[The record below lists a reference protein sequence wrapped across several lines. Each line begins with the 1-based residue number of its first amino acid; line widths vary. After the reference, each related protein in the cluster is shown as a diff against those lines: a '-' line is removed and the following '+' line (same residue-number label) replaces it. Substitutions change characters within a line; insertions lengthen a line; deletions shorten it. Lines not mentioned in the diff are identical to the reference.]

1 MTNEL
6 TVLEA
11 MKSVLVSDVNKY
23 LAEEWTQLTTNNVV
37 MEWPEVEGM
46 TDDVTV
52 FINGNYAEYEE
63 LATTN
68 DQSTFT
74 VSVFL
79 MVKRDTRSNLTQKM
93 YTYFNGIYQSLRES
107 MSLNGVVDFTM
118 ITDADFFPAIEANKN
133 VQGVEIT
140 VAVHY
145 TKDF

>member
-1 MTNEL
+1 MINEL

-11 MKSVLVSDVNKY
+11 LQSVLVSDVNKF
-23 LAEEWTQLTTNNVV
+23 LAEGWTRLTTDNVV
-37 MEWPEVEGM
+37 LEWPDVDGM
-46 TDDVTV
+46 KDDVTV

-79 MVKRDTRSNLTQKM
+79 MVKRDTKLNLTQKM
-93 YTYFNGIYQSLRES
+93 YRYFNGIYQALRES
-107 MSLNGVVDFTM
+107 MSLDGVVDFTM
-118 ITDADFFPAIEANKN
+118 ITDADFFPAIEANTN

>member
-23 LAEEWTQLTTNNVV
+23 LAEGWTQLTTDNVV

-107 MSLNGVVDFTM
+107 MSLDGVVDFTM

>member
-23 LAEEWTQLTTNNVV
+23 LAEGWTQLTTDNVV

-133 VQGVEIT
+133 VQVVEIT

>member
-11 MKSVLVSDVNKY
+11 IQSVLISNVNQY
-23 LAEEWTQLTTNNVV
+23 LDQGYTALSSNNVI
-37 MEWPEVEGM
+37 MEWPDVDSM

-52 FINGNYAEYEE
+52 FLNGNYAEYEE
-63 LATTN
+63 LATIN
-68 DQSTFT
+68 DLSTFT

-79 MVKRDTRSNLTQKM
+79 LVKRDTISNLTTKM
-93 YTYFNGIYQSLRES
+93 YKYFNGIYQALRKS

-118 ITDADFFPAIEANKN
+118 VTDADFFPAVEANKN

-140 VAVHY
+140 LAVHY

>member
-1 MTNEL
+1 MINEL

-11 MKSVLVSDVNKY
+11 LQSVLVSDVNKF
-23 LAEEWTQLTTNNVV
+23 LAEGWTRLTTDNVV
-37 MEWPEVEGM
+37 LEWPDVDGM
-46 TDDVTV
+46 KDDVTV
-52 FINGNYAEYEE
+52 FINGNYAEYTE

-68 DQSTFT
+68 DESTFT

-79 MVKRDTRSNLTQKM
+79 MVKRDTKLNLTQKM
-93 YTYFNGIYQSLRES
+93 YRYFNGIYQALRES
-107 MSLNGVVDFTM
+107 MSLDGVVDFTM
-118 ITDADFFPAIEANKN
+118 ITDADFFPAIEANTN

>member
-23 LAEEWTQLTTNNVV
+23 LAEGWTQLTTDNVV

-79 MVKRDTRSNLTQKM
+79 MVKRDTKLNLTQKM
-93 YTYFNGIYQSLRES
+93 YRYFNGIYQALRES
-107 MSLNGVVDFTM
+107 MSLDGVVDFTM

>member
-11 MKSVLVSDVNKY
+11 IQSVLISNVNQY
-23 LAEEWTQLTTNNVV
+23 LDEGYTALSSNNVI
-37 MEWPEVEGM
+37 MEWPDVDGM

-52 FINGNYAEYEE
+52 FLNGNYAEYEE
-63 LATTN
+63 LATIN

-74 VSVFL
+74 VSIFL
-79 MVKRDTRSNLTQKM
+79 LVKRDTISNLTTKM
-93 YTYFNGIYQSLRES
+93 YKYFNGIYQALRKS

-118 ITDADFFPAIEANKN
+118 VTDADFFPAVEANKN

>member
-6 TVLEA
+6 TVLGA

-23 LAEEWTQLTTNNVV
+23 LAEGWTQLTANNVV

>member
-23 LAEEWTQLTTNNVV
+23 LAEGWTQLTTDNVV

-79 MVKRDTRSNLTQKM
+79 MVKRDTKLNLTQKM

-107 MSLNGVVDFTM
+107 MSLDGVVDFTM
-118 ITDADFFPAIEANKN
+118 ITDADFFSAIEANKN

>member
-11 MKSVLVSDVNKY
+11 IQSVLISNVNQY
-23 LAEEWTQLTTNNVV
+23 LDEGYTSLSSNNVI
-37 MEWPEVEGM
+37 MEWPDVDGM
-46 TDDVTV
+46 KDDVTV

-74 VSVFL
+74 VSIFL
-79 MVKRDTRSNLTQKM
+79 LVKRDTISNLTTKM
-93 YTYFNGIYQSLRES
+93 YRYFNGIYQALRKS

-118 ITDADFFPAIEANKN
+118 VTDADFFPAVEANKN

>member
-11 MKSVLVSDVNKY
+11 IQSVLISNVNQY
-23 LAEEWTQLTTNNVV
+23 LDQGYTTLSSNNVI
-37 MEWPEVEGM
+37 MEWPDVDSM

-52 FINGNYAEYEE
+52 FLNGNYAEYEE
-63 LATTN
+63 LATIN
-68 DQSTFT
+68 DLSTFT

-79 MVKRDTRSNLTQKM
+79 LVKRDTISNLTTKM
-93 YTYFNGIYQSLRES
+93 YKYFNGIYQALRKS

-118 ITDADFFPAIEANKN
+118 VTDADFFPAVEANKN

-140 VAVHY
+140 LAVHY

>member
-11 MKSVLVSDVNKY
+11 MQSVLVSDVNKY
-23 LAEEWTQLTTNNVV
+23 LAEGWTQLTATNVV

>member
-11 MKSVLVSDVNKY
+11 IQSVLISNVNQY
-23 LAEEWTQLTTNNVV
+23 LDEGYTSLSSNNVI
-37 MEWPEVEGM
+37 MEWPDVDGM
-46 TDDVTV
+46 KDDVTV

-74 VSVFL
+74 VSIFL
-79 MVKRDTRSNLTQKM
+79 LVKRDTISNLTTKM
-93 YTYFNGIYQSLRES
+93 YKYFNGIYQALRKS

-118 ITDADFFPAIEANKN
+118 ITDADFFPAVEANKN

>member
-1 MTNEL
+1 MINEL

-11 MKSVLVSDVNKY
+11 LQSVLVSDVNQF
-23 LAEEWTQLTTNNVV
+23 LAEGWTQLTTNNVV
-37 MEWPEVEGM
+37 LEWPDVDGM
-46 TDDVTV
+46 KDDVTV
-52 FINGNYAEYEE
+52 FINGNYAEYTE

-68 DQSTFT
+68 DESTFT

-79 MVKRDTRSNLTQKM
+79 MVKRDTKLNLTQKM
-93 YTYFNGIYQSLRES
+93 YRYFNGIYQALRES

-118 ITDADFFPAIEANKN
+118 ITDADFFPAIEANTN

>member
-1 MTNEL
+1 MINEL

-11 MKSVLVSDVNKY
+11 LQSVLVSDVNKF
-23 LAEEWTQLTTNNVV
+23 LAEGWTQLTTNNVV
-37 MEWPEVEGM
+37 LEWPDVDGM
-46 TDDVTV
+46 KDDVTV
-52 FINGNYAEYEE
+52 FINGNYAEYTE

-68 DQSTFT
+68 DESTFT

-79 MVKRDTRSNLTQKM
+79 MVKRDTKLNLTQKM
-93 YTYFNGIYQSLRES
+93 YRYFNGIYQALRES

-118 ITDADFFPAIEANKN
+118 ITDADFFPAIEANTN

>member
-23 LAEEWTQLTTNNVV
+23 LAEGWTQLTADNVV

-79 MVKRDTRSNLTQKM
+79 MVKRDTKLNLTQKM

-107 MSLNGVVDFTM
+107 MSLDGVVDFTM

>member
-11 MKSVLVSDVNKY
+11 IQTVLISNVNQY
-23 LAEEWTQLTTNNVV
+23 LEQGWTALSANNVL
-37 MEWPEVEGM
+37 MEWPDVDNM

-52 FINGNYAEYEE
+52 FLNGNYAEYEE
-63 LATTN
+63 LATIN
-68 DQSTFT
+68 DVSTFT

-79 MVKRDTRSNLTQKM
+79 LVKRDTVSNLTIKM
-93 YTYFNGIYQSLRES
+93 YKYFNGIYQALRKS
-107 MSLNGVVDFTM
+107 MSLGGVVDFTM
-118 ITDADFFPAIEANKN
+118 VTDADFFPAVEANKN

-140 VAVHY
+140 LAVHY

>member
-11 MKSVLVSDVNKY
+11 IQSVLISNVNQY
-23 LAEEWTQLTTNNVV
+23 LDEGYTPLSSNNVI
-37 MEWPEVEGM
+37 MEWPDVDGM
-46 TDDVTV
+46 KDDVTV
-52 FINGNYAEYEE
+52 FINGNFAEYEE

-74 VSVFL
+74 VSIFL
-79 MVKRDTRSNLTQKM
+79 LVKRDTISNLTTKM
-93 YTYFNGIYQSLRES
+93 YRYFNGIYQALRKS

-118 ITDADFFPAIEANKN
+118 VTDADFFPAVEANKN

>member
-11 MKSVLVSDVNKY
+11 IQSVLISNVNQY
-23 LAEEWTQLTTNNVV
+23 LDEGYTALSSNNVI
-37 MEWPEVEGM
+37 MEWPDVDGM

-52 FINGNYAEYEE
+52 FLNGNYAEYEE
-63 LATTN
+63 LATIN

-74 VSVFL
+74 VSIFL
-79 MVKRDTRSNLTQKM
+79 LVKRDTISNLTTKM
-93 YTYFNGIYQSLRES
+93 YRYFNGIYQALRKS

-118 ITDADFFPAIEANKN
+118 ITDADFFPAVEANKN

>member
-11 MKSVLVSDVNKY
+11 IQSVLISNVNQY
-23 LAEEWTQLTTNNVV
+23 LDEGYTSLSSNNVI
-37 MEWPEVEGM
+37 MEWPDVDGM
-46 TDDVTV
+46 KDDVTV

-74 VSVFL
+74 VSIFL
-79 MVKRDTRSNLTQKM
+79 LVKRDTISNLTTKM
-93 YTYFNGIYQSLRES
+93 YRYFNGIYQALRKS

-118 ITDADFFPAIEANKN
+118 ITDADFFPAVEANKN

>member
-6 TVLEA
+6 TVLQA
-11 MKSVLVSDVNKY
+11 IQTVLISNVNQY
-23 LAEEWTQLTTNNVV
+23 LEQGWTALSAKNVI
-37 MEWPEVEGM
+37 MEWPDVDNM

-52 FINGNYAEYEE
+52 FLNGNYAEYEE
-63 LATTN
+63 LATIN
-68 DQSTFT
+68 DASTFT

-79 MVKRDTRSNLTQKM
+79 MVKRDTKSNLTTKL
-93 YTYFNGIYQSLRES
+93 YTYFNGIYQAIRKS
-107 MSLNGVVDFTM
+107 MDLNHTVDFTM
-118 ITDADFFPAIEANKN
+118 ITDADFYPAIEANTN

>member
-11 MKSVLVSDVNKY
+11 IQSVLISNVNQY
-23 LAEEWTQLTTNNVV
+23 LDEGYTALSSNNVI
-37 MEWPEVEGM
+37 MEWPDVDGM
-46 TDDVTV
+46 KDDVTV

-63 LATTN
+63 LATIN

-74 VSVFL
+74 VSIFL
-79 MVKRDTRSNLTQKM
+79 LVKRDTISNLTTKM
-93 YTYFNGIYQSLRES
+93 YRYFNGIYQALRKS

-118 ITDADFFPAIEANKN
+118 ITDADFFPAVEANKN

>member
-1 MTNEL
+1 MINEL

-11 MKSVLVSDVNKY
+11 LQSVLVSDVNDF
-23 LAEEWTQLTTNNVV
+23 LEEGWTRLTTDNVV
-37 MEWPEVEGM
+37 LEWPDVDGM
-46 TDDVTV
+46 KDDVTV

-79 MVKRDTRSNLTQKM
+79 MVKRDTKLNLTQKM
-93 YTYFNGIYQSLRES
+93 YRYFNGIYQALRES
-107 MSLNGVVDFTM
+107 MSLDGVVDFTM
-118 ITDADFFPAIEANKN
+118 ITDADFFPAIEANTN

>member
-11 MKSVLVSDVNKY
+11 LQAVLVTDVNQY
-23 LAEEWTQLTTNNVV
+23 LSEGWTNLSYENVI
-37 MEWPEVEGM
+37 MEWPDVDGM
-46 TDDVTV
+46 TGDVTV
-52 FINGNYAEYEE
+52 FLNGNYAEYEE
-63 LATTN
+63 LATIN

-74 VSVFL
+74 VSLFL
-79 MVKRDTRSNLTQKM
+79 MVKRDKRTSLTEKM
-93 YTYFNGIYQSLRES
+93 YRYFNGIYQALRKS
-107 MSLNGVVDFTM
+107 MSLGGVVDFTM
-118 ITDADFFPAIEANKN
+118 ITDADFYPAIEANKN

>member
-11 MKSVLVSDVNKY
+11 IQSVLISNVNQY
-23 LAEEWTQLTTNNVV
+23 LDEGYTALSSNNVI
-37 MEWPEVEGM
+37 MEWPDVDGM

-52 FINGNYAEYEE
+52 FLNGNYAEYEE

-74 VSVFL
+74 VSIFL
-79 MVKRDTRSNLTQKM
+79 LVKRDTISNLTTKM
-93 YTYFNGIYQSLRES
+93 YRYFNGIYQALRKS

-118 ITDADFFPAIEANKN
+118 VTDADFFPAVEANKN

>member
-11 MKSVLVSDVNKY
+11 IQSVLISNVNQY
-23 LAEEWTQLTTNNVV
+23 LDQGYTALSSNNVI
-37 MEWPEVEGM
+37 MEWPDVDSM

-52 FINGNYAEYEE
+52 FLNGNYAEYEE
-63 LATTN
+63 LATIN
-68 DQSTFT
+68 DLSTFT

-79 MVKRDTRSNLTQKM
+79 MVKRDTRSNLTTKM
-93 YTYFNGIYQSLRES
+93 YKYFNGIYQALRKS
-107 MSLNGVVDFTM
+107 MSLGGVVDFTM
-118 ITDADFFPAIEANKN
+118 VTDADFFPAVEANKN